1 MRLFTALMLSRL
13 LPGYDRLDDLK
24 RKFQRSLHDAE
35 DPFSDSFGRK
45 GGYRRITEIPRN
57 LDEDGYE
64 RFRKDVPHDQ
74 YPADD
79 T

>member
-1 MRLFTALMLSRL
+1 MVSL
-13 LPGYDRLDDLK
+13 LHPGYDRLDDLK
-24 RKFQRSLHDAE
+24 RKFQRSVHDVE
-35 DPFSDSFGRK
+35 DPSPIALGE
-45 GGYRRITEIPRN
+45 GGGRRITEIPRN
-57 LDEDGYE
+57 RDGDGYE